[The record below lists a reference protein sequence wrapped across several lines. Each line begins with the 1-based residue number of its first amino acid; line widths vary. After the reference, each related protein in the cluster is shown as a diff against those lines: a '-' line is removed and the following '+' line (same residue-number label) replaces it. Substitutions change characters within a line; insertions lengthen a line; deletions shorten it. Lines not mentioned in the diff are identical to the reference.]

1 MFWTR
6 LLSGIILLVIAVGS
20 IWLGEPVL
28 TAVLLV
34 VSLIGYRE
42 LTKALG
48 VSSGDKKTM
57 TADSASSGTSFFM
70 TAPRLTAI
78 EIVGMTGTVLYYGAI
93 HFGMWTHH
101 CGLPATVIWRVEDGT
116 VWLLGCVVLVFLAM
130 LFVYVFA
137 FPKYQAEQVIAGFFA
152 FVYAP
157 VMLSFIELTRMHSVG
172 IVTVWFILISSWGCD
187 TCAYVVGKLIGRRKI
202 FPVLSPKKSLEG
214 CIGGV
219 LGAALLGFLYGRL
232 LVKLFPVTVDTF
244 AWRAALICAVG
255 AVMSMVGDL
264 AASAIKR
271 NRGIKDYGK
280 LIPGHGGIL
289 DRFDSVIVTA
299 PMVYF
304 MTLLLIGG

>member
-6 LLSGIILLVIAVGS
+6 LFSGIILLVIAIGAV
-20 IWLGEPVL
+20 WLGGPVL

-34 VSLIGYRE
+34 VSLVGYRE

-48 VSSGDKKTM
+48 VPGGAKR
-57 TADSASSGTSFFM
+57 TAAAESAGHKTSFYM
-70 TAPRLTAI
+70 AMSGVTAI
-78 EIVGMTGTVLYYGAI
+78 EVAGLAGTVLYYGVLQLCLNTE
-93 HFGMWTHH
+93 HGMMYWDSSR
-101 CGLPATVIWRVEDGT
+101 GA
-116 VWLLGCVVLVFLAM
+116 VWLLGCIVLVFMAQ

-137 FPKYQAEQVIAGFFA
+137 FPKFQAEQVIAGFFA

-157 VMLSFIELTRMHSVG
+157 VMLSFIEMTRMIPGG
-172 IVTVWFILISSWGCD
+172 IIIVWLILISSWGCD
-187 TCAYVVGKLIGRRKI
+187 TCAYAVGKLIGRKKI

-219 LGAALLGFLYGRL
+219 LGAALLGFIYGKA
-232 LVKLFPVTVDTF
+232 LVNLFPVTVDTF
-244 AWRAALICAVG
+244 AWQAALVCAVG

-271 NRGIKDYGK
+271 NKGIKDYGR
-280 LIPGHGGIL
+280 LIPGHGGIM

-299 PMVYF
+299 PLVYF
-304 MTLLLIGG
+304 MTLLMIGH